1 MEKQIWIR
9 NSVSSTPRQLYF
21 SLNILTTFLL
31 NALTVACKVDLPY
44 GSEAGVCDLCVGEAE
59 VAEAGTLAG
68 QAGQPGVTHV
78 AARQVQPTFAGIV
91 A

>member
-1 MEKQIWIR
+1 MQKHIWIGKTVFSTAR
-9 NSVSSTPRQLYF
+9 TLYLVSSYF
-21 SLNILTTFLL
+21 KDF
-31 NALTVACKVDLPY
+31 NALTVACMVDLPY

-59 VAEAGTLAG
+59 VAEPGTPAR

-78 AARQVQPTFAGIV
+78 AARQVQPTYAGIV

>member
-9 NSVSSTPRQLYF
+9 NSVSSTARQRYF
-21 SLNILTTFLL
+21 FLNILSIFLF

-59 VAEAGTLAG
+59 VAEAGTPAR

>member
-9 NSVSSTPRQLYF
+9 KSVSSAARTLFFVSSYCKDF
-21 SLNILTTFLL
+21 
-31 NALTVACKVDLPY
+31 NALTEACKVDLPY

-59 VAEAGTLAG
+59 VAEAGTPAR